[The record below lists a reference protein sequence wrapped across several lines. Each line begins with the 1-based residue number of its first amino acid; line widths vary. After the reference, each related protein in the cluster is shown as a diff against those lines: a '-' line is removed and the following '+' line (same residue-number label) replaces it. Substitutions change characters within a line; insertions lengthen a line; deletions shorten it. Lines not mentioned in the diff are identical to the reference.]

1 MPTHTSIKVFVP
13 GLPIAQ
19 PRQRHTK
26 DGRNYTPSQ
35 HPVQGFKAA
44 VAYAVRQEYQGRLW
58 DGPIALEANI
68 WFPRPKAKQ
77 WKSRPMLPYRHIIK
91 PDADNV
97 LKAIKDA
104 LKLVL
109 WFDDAQVCDIH
120 ITKHVCGADEQ
131 PGVWLT
137 ITHLQEEV

>member
-1 MPTHTSIKVFVP
+1 MAEEIKVFVP

-58 DGPIALEANI
+58 DGPIHLEANI

-77 WKSRPMLPYRHIIK
+77 WKSKAMMAYWHTSK

-97 LKAIKDA
+97 LKAITDA

-109 WFDDAQVCDIH
+109 WLDDSQVCYVCVTKQACGNGGSDI
-120 ITKHVCGADEQ
+120 

-137 ITHLQEEV
+137 INRLQEEV